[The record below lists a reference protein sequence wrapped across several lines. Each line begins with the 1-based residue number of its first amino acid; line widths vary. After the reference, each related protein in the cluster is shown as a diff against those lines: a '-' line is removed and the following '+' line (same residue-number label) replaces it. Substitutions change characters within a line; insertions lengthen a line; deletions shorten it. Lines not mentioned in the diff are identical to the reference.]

1 MTAKEKKLF
10 ALGVGAGVLSA
21 ALIVGFLTA
30 REMRSVSAASNASS
44 PVAATRSDSG
54 QVAEQG
60 TEPGTTVELT
70 PAEITAAGVHGRTQN
85 RYRCIRQ
92 SRAAR
97 SAACLGKRA
106 HWGPR
111 G

>member
-60 TEPGTTVELT
+60 TEPGTTV
-70 PAEITAAGVHGRTQN
+70 
-85 RYRCIRQ
+85 
-92 SRAAR
+92 
-97 SAACLGKRA
+97 
-106 HWGPR
+106 
-111 G
+111 